1 LASRKL
7 YKPLFRRQK
16 QGEHISLDL
25 VNDKNETPVF
35 LALAHGLSPHAEE
48 LIISG
53 ASIAVPTTQPAIFA
67 AAKTCD
73 MTVMRRI
80 LDLGTCDV
88 DSIIAAL
95 KIFDTNYKGD
105 LSTTFTALAGSMIR
119 YVKNKFTPSDEDISS
134 KLVEFAKNCKY
145 RYPCELVLTSRL
157 LDRASPCDGERF
169 TLLQAASAY
178 NVTWKLAELNV
189 ANLPNAE
196 RRSAL
201 LVALRHGSLRAA
213 KHILRLNT
221 NGEWDFDTIVPHS
234 MDMAFDHPLDLL
246 TCALCSFSD
255 QFLHKVLDLG
265 AAELVAS
272 ATPRYNNEDMNQEA
286 SSAVKHGSMV
296 KLFDASVEATTASLE
311 LLSLISTT
319 AKLEGYYESI
329 NGLSSSDF
337 DPNEERV
344 QRFVISRWL
353 YLKRYWRRV
362 LQGLGIEINDHW
374 AAIVSSDDKFE
385 PWELLDVRKLV
396 DYLTDHIDVMV
407 KDGLRAAIEQGKAFR
422 LYERNEIDESDQD
435 TSTSDKSSVRSLLTR
450 SLFSTRSPSPTKAE
464 HDPSNVSSLRHRVRH
479 RSKSV

>member
-1 LASRKL
+1 
-7 YKPLFRRQK
+7 LFRRQK
-16 QGEHISLDL
+16 QGEHISLDF
-25 VNDKNETPVF
+25 VIDKNETPVF
-35 LALAHGLSPHAEE
+35 LALAHGLSPYAEE

-134 KLVEFAKNCKY
+134 KLVQFAKNCKY

-157 LDRASPCDGERF
+157 LNRASPCDGERF

-213 KHILRLNT
+213 DHILRLNT
-221 NGEWDFDTIVPHS
+221 NGEWDFDTVVPHS
-234 MDMAFDHPLDLL
+234 MDIAFDHPLDLL

-311 LLSLISTT
+311 LLSLTSTT

-337 DPNEERV
+337 DPSEERV
-344 QRFVISRWL
+344 QRFVIARWL
-353 YLKRYWRRV
+353 YLKRY
-362 LQGLGIEINDHW
+362 
-374 AAIVSSDDKFE
+374 
-385 PWELLDVRKLV
+385 
-396 DYLTDHIDVMV
+396 
-407 KDGLRAAIEQGKAFR
+407 
-422 LYERNEIDESDQD
+422 
-435 TSTSDKSSVRSLLTR
+435 
-450 SLFSTRSPSPTKAE
+450 
-464 HDPSNVSSLRHRVRH
+464 
-479 RSKSV
+479 